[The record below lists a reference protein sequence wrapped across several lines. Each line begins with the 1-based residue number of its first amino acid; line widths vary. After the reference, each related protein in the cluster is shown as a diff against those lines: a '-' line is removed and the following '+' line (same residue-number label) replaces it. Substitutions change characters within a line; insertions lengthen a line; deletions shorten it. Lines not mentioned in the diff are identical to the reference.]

1 MFRKKKKTE
10 IQKLLDHKK
19 VLPANLLIKSAGV
32 HLFKL
37 GITDQYVYSGYY
49 WKRDIIHS
57 PFIVFLV
64 QFIII
69 IRCLISVYHYNIYS
83 EDLFFYLGDFPAFIP
98 GVRSVRNHCNISIIL
113 FWLISMISQFIHL
126 LYSYYG
132 INYSW
137 FKPFQMMA
145 GMISPANIGIFC

>member
-1 MFRKKKKTE
+1 MFRKKIE
-10 IQKLLDHKK
+10 IQKFLDHKK
-19 VLPANLLIKSAGV
+19 VLPENLVIKSAGV

-37 GITDQYVYSGYY
+37 GITDQHVYSGYY
-49 WKRDIIHS
+49 WKRDKINN

-83 EDLFFYLGDFPAFIP
+83 EDVFFYLGDFPSFIP
-98 GVRSVRNHCNISIIL
+98 GVRSVRVHLNIATILIILISII
-113 FWLISMISQFIHL
+113 SQLIHL

-132 INYSW
+132 
-137 FKPFQMMA
+137 
-145 GMISPANIGIFC
+145 

>member
-1 MFRKKKKTE
+1 MLRRKRNIEKM
-10 IQKLLDHKK
+10 LDHKK
-19 VLPANLLIKSAGV
+19 VLPENLVIKSAGV

-49 WKRDIIHS
+49 WKRDKIHS
-57 PFIVFLV
+57 PFIIFIV
-64 QFIII
+64 QFIID

-83 EDLFFYLGDFPAFIP
+83 EDLFFYLGDFSAFIP
-98 GVRSVRNHCNISIIL
+98 GVRSVRVHFDIAIIL
-113 FWLISMISQFIHL
+113 FVSISTISQFIHL

-132 INYSW
+132 IIYSW

-145 GMISPANIGIFC
+145 GMISPAKIGIFC